1 MGLFSNKI
9 GLVMGVANDRSI
21 AWAMSE
27 ALYAEGA
34 ELAFTHLPGPSSQRR
49 VERLVEPHSP
59 KLVLPLDVQKDEDIA
74 RVFDA
79 VGETYGR
86 IDFLVHSIAFAPP
99 QELRKPYVEAS
110 REAWH
115 LAMDISAY
123 SLVATCRHAAP
134 LMPEGGSIVTL
145 SYFGGEKVMPGYNM
159 MGVCKAALEHSVRYL
174 AWDLGRTK
182 SIRVNAISAGPMRT
196 LSSAGI
202 SDFDQMQDHCARKA
216 PLGRNVLPE
225 ELGTTGLY
233 LLSHLSGGLTGEILH
248 IDCGYN
254 IVGL

>member
-1 MGLFSNKI
+1 MGLFTGKI

-34 ELAFTHLPGPSSQRR
+34 ELAFTHLPGPSSERR
-49 VERLVEPHSP
+49 VSRLVEPHAP
-59 KLVLPLDVQKDEDIA
+59 KVVLSCDVQKDEDIA
-74 RVFDA
+74 AVFAA
-79 VGETYGR
+79 VGKTYGR
-86 IDFLVHSIAFAPP
+86 LDFLVHSIAFAPP
-99 QELRKPYVEAS
+99 VELRKPYVESTRAG
-110 REAWH
+110 WH

-123 SLVATCRHAAP
+123 SLVASCREAAP

-145 SYFGGEKVMPGYNM
+145 SYFGGEKVMPGYNL

-174 AWDLGRTK
+174 AWDLGRLK
-182 SIRVNAISAGPMRT
+182 QIRVNAISAGPMRT

-202 SDFDQMQDHCARKA
+202 SDFDEMQSHCARKA
-216 PLGRNVLPE
+216 PLARNVLPE
-225 ELGTTGLY
+225 ELGSTGLY

-254 IVGL
+254 IIGL